1 MSELPPKPSTP
12 GRLSPSPLMTPPVT
26 TEFASTKPLAT
37 PGTRL
42 MSAGLV
48 HGFWHLPGLWTTGE
62 TYRSPS
68 RLTRRHVAVCD
79 VDQSLARAGEPLSI
93 GLIVRLD
100 IWLGRIASPPF

>member
-12 GRLSPSPLMTPPVT
+12 GRFRPSPLMTFPVT
-26 TEFASTKPLAT
+26 TEFAMTKPLAT

-48 HGFWHLPGLWTTGE
+48 HGFWHFPGLWTTGD
-62 TYRSPS
+62 TYRLPR

-79 VDQSLARAGEPLSI
+79 VYQSIPLVGTLIWI

-100 IWLGRIASPPF
+100 IWLGRIARPP